1 MLRPTDMRRR
11 VPASVLVEG
20 EEGNCLGA
28 EAAEERM
35 PLVSAAAAAA
45 SLRELP
51 GILCLER
58 LLLLLLLLLLL
69 QQVEP

>member
-1 MLRPTDMRRR
+1 
-11 VPASVLVEG
+11 LVEG
-20 EEGNCLGA
+20 EEGICLGG
-28 EAAEERM
+28 EAEEEI
-35 PLVSAAAAAA
+35 PSVSVAAAAAAA

-58 LLLLLLLLLLL
+58 LLLLLLL